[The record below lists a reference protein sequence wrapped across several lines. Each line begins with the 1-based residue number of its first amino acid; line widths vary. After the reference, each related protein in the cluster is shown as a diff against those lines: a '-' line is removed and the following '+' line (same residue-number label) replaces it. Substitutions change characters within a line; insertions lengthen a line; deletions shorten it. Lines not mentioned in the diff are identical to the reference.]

1 MNTFFTKIK
10 KQILNTLTIAKY
22 MILMFF
28 RERTAIFFSLFIPV
42 MLMSIFGV
50 INLGNG
56 VKFNV
61 VVVDEANNQYS
72 QQVVDVIKK
81 VSSFNVTTENK
92 DKALVDLKNS
102 KQSYAL
108 VIPNGFGS
116 NFTEYAANQAKI
128 SQLPVSQ
135 QAAAEKASVVTP
147 QEIVIYYDQSQNAST
162 ISVGFTIFSQIFDG
176 VTHQLARV
184 PNFFEVKQ
192 ISISGDNLKYIDF
205 LIPGLV
211 AMSVMQLSIFAV
223 TGQIVSWRERGI
235 LKRLLA
241 TPIHPGVIIF
251 SQIVSRVIITFMQA
265 SILILLGIVAFNL
278 QVVGNLGLVVF
289 LIVIGG
295 LIFLSMGFALSGI
308 ASTQNTVAALANLF
322 VFPQMFLSGIFFPRD
337 AFPDWLIKA
346 SNYFPLTYF
355 SDALRNVMVKGYTF
369 VQIQGDL
376 IGLAVWAII
385 MFVLAIR
392 LFRWE

>member
-1 MNTFFTKIK
+1 MMNLRKIK
-10 KQILNTLTIAKY
+10 KEILNTLTIAKY

-28 RERTAIFFSLFIPV
+28 REKTAIFFSLFIPV

-50 INLGNG
+50 INTGGG

-61 VVVDEANNQYS
+61 AVVDEANNQAS
-72 QQVVDVIKK
+72 QQIVTALQK
-81 VSSFNVTTENK
+81 VSVFTITTKSK
-92 DKALVDLKNS
+92 DDALADLKNS
-102 KQSYAL
+102 KQTYAL
-108 VIPNGFGS
+108 VIPEGFGA
-116 NFTEYAANQAKI
+116 NFAEYGAKQAELAK
-128 SQLPVSQ
+128 LPVSQ
-135 QAAAEKASVVTP
+135 QQAAVAALTVTP
-147 QEIVIYYDQSQNAST
+147 QRIDIYYDQSQNSST
-162 ISVGFTIFSQIFDG
+162 ISVGFTVFDKIFDG
-176 VTHQLARV
+176 VTHQIARV

-192 ISISGDNLKYIDF
+192 LSISGNDLKYIDF

-265 SILILLGIVAFNL
+265 SILILLGILAFNL
-278 QVVGNLGLVVF
+278 HVVGSLGLVVL
-289 LIVIGG
+289 LIVAGG

-337 AFPDWLIKA
+337 AFPDWLLRA
-346 SNYFPLTYF
+346 SDYFPLTYF
-355 SDALRNVMVKGYTF
+355 SDALRNVMVKGYTIT
-369 VQIQGDL
+369 QISGDL
-376 IGLAVWAII
+376 IGLAIWAVI
-385 MFVLAIR
+385 MFVLAIK

>member
-1 MNTFFTKIK
+1 MMNLRKIK
-10 KQILNTLTIAKY
+10 KEILNTLTIAKY

-28 RERTAIFFSLFIPV
+28 REKTAIFFSLFIPV

-50 INLGNG
+50 INTGGG

-61 VVVDEANNQYS
+61 AVVDEAKNHAS
-72 QQVVDVIKK
+72 QQVVTALQK
-81 VSSFNVTTENK
+81 VSVFTITTKSKN
-92 DKALVDLKNS
+92 DALADLKNS
-102 KQSYAL
+102 KQTYAI
-108 VIPNGFGS
+108 VIPEGFGS
-116 NFTEYAANQAKI
+116 NFAEYGAKQAELAK
-128 SQLPVSQ
+128 LPVSQ
-135 QAAAEKASVVTP
+135 QQAVSTVTP
-147 QEIVIYYDQSQNAST
+147 QRIDIYYDQSQNSST
-162 ISVGFTIFSQIFDG
+162 ISVGFTVFDKIFDG
-176 VTHQLARV
+176 VTHQIARV
-184 PNFFEVKQ
+184 PNFFEVRQ
-192 ISISGDNLKYIDF
+192 LSISGNDLKYIDF

-265 SILILLGIVAFNL
+265 SILILLGILAFNL
-278 QVVGNLGLVVF
+278 HIVGSLGLVVL
-289 LIVIGG
+289 LIVAGG

-337 AFPDWLIKA
+337 AFPDWLLKA
-346 SNYFPLTYF
+346 SDYFPLTYF
-355 SDALRNVMVKGYTF
+355 SDALRNVMVKGYTIT
-369 VQIQGDL
+369 QISGDL
-376 IGLAVWAII
+376 IGLAIWAII
-385 MFVLAIR
+385 MFVLAIK